1 MSKTALI
8 FGVTGQ
14 DGSYL
19 AEHLLGLGYHVIGVR
34 RRTSVPNTGRVDHL
48 AGEPRFKLICGD
60 VTDAASV
67 SQVVWQA
74 WQKACMEWKR
84 SLQTDPKADNTP
96 RLEVY
101 NLAAQSQVKV
111 SFDEPL
117 HTTQATYLGCL
128 NILEAVRRLDV
139 RKEHVRFYQASSSE
153 MFGSAYT
160 VDREDG
166 EGYTEHYQTDYR
178 LERPEEISRKESE
191 PYQDEWTPFLPCSPY
206 AIAKL
211 AAHHAVR
218 LYRDSYGLFACS
230 GILFNH
236 ESERR
241 GEEFV
246 TRKIT
251 RYAAEF
257 ARWKAKVEREE
268 TGGVSFDH
276 QVSPDDVS
284 VIRLNRNG
292 EPYGHKD
299 SWLFG
304 PKFPKLRLGNLDA
317 SRDWGHAEDY
327 VRAMRLMLQQERAD
341 DFVICTG
348 QTHTVREFLLAAFK
362 AAGLEAEN
370 VESLPVVIDP
380 ALYRPSEVPF
390 LRGDCSK
397 ARRVLGWEPKVS
409 FEELVRRMVYSD
421 MDGLP
426 NVLPPGGQP

>member
-84 SLQTDPKADNTP
+84 SLQTDPQAGNTP

-128 NILEAVRRLDV
+128 NILEAIRRLDV

-153 MFGSAYT
+153 MFGAAFDTRARVIEKCSEGAIHWKSMSLT
-160 VDREDG
+160 ERE
-166 EGYTEHYQTDYR
+166 R
-178 LERPEEISRKESE
+178 
-191 PYQDEWTPFLPCSPY
+191 YQDESTPFLPCSPY

-218 LYRDSYGLFACS
+218 LYRDAYGLFACS

-251 RYAAEF
+251 KYV
-257 ARWKAKVEREE
+257 ARWAR
-268 TGGVSFDH
+268 G
-276 QVSPDDVS
+276 QVRRAPPA
-284 VIRLNRNG
+284 RQPGRQPGLGARRG
-292 EPYGHKD
+292 
-299 SWLFG
+299 
-304 PKFPKLRLGNLDA
+304 LRA
-317 SRDWGHAEDY
+317 GHAPH
-327 VRAMRLMLQQERAD
+327 AP
-341 DFVICTG
+341 
-348 QTHTVREFLLAAFK
+348 
-362 AAGLEAEN
+362 AGEGRTTSSSA
-370 VESLPVVIDP
+370 P
-380 ALYRPSEVPF
+380 ARRTPCGSSSWPRSRRPGWRRKTSSPSRSSSTRPST
-390 LRGDCSK
+390 
-397 ARRVLGWEPKVS
+397 ARPRSLS
-409 FEELVRRMVYSD
+409 
-421 MDGLP
+421 
-426 NVLPPGGQP
+426 

>member
-19 AEHLLGLGYHVIGVR
+19 TEHLLGLGYHVIGVR

-48 AGEPRFKLICGD
+48 AGEPLFKLVCGD

-67 SQVVWQA
+67 SHVVWQA
-74 WQKACMEWKR
+74 WQDAYMEWRR
-84 SLQTDPKADNTP
+84 SLQIRPSEGP

-101 NLAAQSQVKV
+101 NLAAQSHVKA

-128 NILEAVRRLDV
+128 NVLEAIRRLDV
-139 RKEHVRFYQASSSE
+139 RQEHVRFYQASSSE
-153 MFGSAYT
+153 MFGAAFDTRARVIEECSEGAIHWKSMSLT
-160 VDREDG
+160 ERE
-166 EGYTEHYQTDYR
+166 R
-178 LERPEEISRKESE
+178 
-191 PYQDEWTPFLPCSPY
+191 YQDESTPFLPCSPY

-218 LYRDSYGLFACS
+218 LYRDAYGLFACS
-230 GILFNH
+230 GILHNH

-251 RYAAEF
+251 KYV
-257 ARWKAKVEREE
+257 ARWARDK
-268 TGGVSFDH
+268 S
-276 QVSPDDVS
+276 
-284 VIRLNRNG
+284 I
-292 EPYGHKD
+292 EP
-299 SWLFG
+299 
-304 PKFPKLRLGNLDA
+304 LRLGNLNA

-327 VRAMRLMLQQERAD
+327 VRAMHLMLQQEKGD

-348 QTHTVREFLLAAFK
+348 ETHTVREFLLAAFK
-362 AAGLEAEN
+362 AAGSEAEN
-370 VESLPVVIDP
+370 VESLPVVIDSS
-380 ALYRPSEVPF
+380 LYRPSEVPY

-397 ARRVLGWEPKVS
+397 AKRVLGWKPEVP

-421 MDGLP
+421 MRATDRG
-426 NVLPPGGQP
+426 